1 MSAVPSKEPDFQGLR
16 IAVPETRELDVFSSL
31 LQRRGAEV
39 LRCPLVAIRDVPDP
53 QPVLAWLRAFCDGA
67 CDDLILLTGEGL
79 RRLLALAE
87 REDAEL
93 LRRFVEQLGRVRKIS
108 RGPKPGR
115 ALREIGLRSDI
126 EAVEPT
132 SAGVIQTLSTLDLAG
147 RHMGVQLY
155 GSEPNLPLQKAIL
168 DAGASLSLV
177 APYIYA
183 DAVDRQAVETL
194 IDQLAAGSIDAI
206 AFTSM
211 AQVERLR
218 RVAKE
223 SGRESQLQAGLER
236 TVVAAVG
243 PVVADA
249 LKAHGI
255 AVQAMPAEAYFM
267 KPLMRVMGEALG
279 R

>member
-1 MSAVPSKEPDFQGLR
+1 MTVVTSKEPDFTGLR
-16 IAVPETRELDVFSSL
+16 IAVPETRELDVFSNL

-39 LRCPLVAIRDVPDP
+39 LRCPLVAIRDAPDP
-53 QPVLAWLRAFCDGA
+53 QPVLVWLRAFCDGA

-87 REDAEL
+87 REDAAL
-93 LRRFVEQLGRVRKIS
+93 LQRFIERLASVRKIS

-115 ALREIGLRSDI
+115 ALREIGLRTDI
-126 EAVEPT
+126 EAAQPT
-132 SAGVIQTLSTLDLAG
+132 TAGVIQTLATLDLKG
-147 RHMGVQLY
+147 RRIGVQLY
-155 GSEPNLPLQKAIL
+155 GSEPNLPLQQAIIS
-168 DAGASLSLV
+168 ASASLSIV
-177 APYIYA
+177 APYVYA
-183 DAVDRQAVETL
+183 DAVDKQAVEQL
-194 IDQLAAGSIDAI
+194 IDRLAAGEVDAI

-211 AQVERLR
+211 AQVDRLQ
-218 RVAKE
+218 RVAVE
-223 SGRESQLQAGLER
+223 SGRESELKAGLQR

-249 LKAHGI
+249 LKAHGVS
-255 AVQAMPAEAYFM
+255 VQAMPADAYFM